1 MPDAPVLLEIKD
13 KIAQVT
19 LNRPGNRNSMDNEVM
34 PAFVEIIGRVERD
47 RDLRCLIVTGSGQSF
62 CTGADFRSS
71 SVRNE
76 HDMPHERTMGVY
88 NPFLK
93 IQEIRVPTI
102 AAMNG
107 HAIGGG
113 FGLAL
118 ICDIRIANRAS
129 KYGANF
135 ARLGLHTGMSVS
147 YMLPRIVGLPL
158 ANELLFTGRL
168 IDGDNAAAIGLVNY
182 VFDDREAVLTKA
194 WELAREIASC
204 APIAVRMIK
213 RSIHRG
219 LEWDPRDAAEL
230 EAHSQSR
237 TSETE
242 DAREGIA
249 ALLEKREPVFK
260 GK

>member
-1 MPDAPVLLEIKD
+1 MSDAPVLLEIKD
-13 KIAQVT
+13 RIAQIT
-19 LNRPGNRNSMDNEVM
+19 LNRPANRNSMDNEVM
-34 PAFVEIIGRVERD
+34 PAFVETIGRVRED
-47 RDLRCLIVTGSGQSF
+47 PDLRCLIVTGSGQSF

-71 SVRNE
+71 SARNE
-76 HDMPHERTMGVY
+76 HEMPHERSMRVY
-88 NPFLK
+88 EPFLK
-93 IQEIRVPTI
+93 IQEIRIPTI

-118 ICDIRIANRAS
+118 ICDIRVANRAS

-182 VFDDREAVLTKA
+182 VLEREAVLTKA

-213 RSIHRG
+213 RSIHKG

-230 EAHSQSR
+230 EAHCQSR

-249 ALLEKREPVFK
+249 ALLEKREPVFI

>member
-1 MPDAPVLLEIKD
+1 MSDAPVLLEVKD
-13 KIAQVT
+13 RIAQIT
-19 LNRPGNRNSMDNEVM
+19 LHRPANRNSMDNEVM
-34 PAFVEIIGRVERD
+34 PAFVEKIDRVEKD
-47 RDLRCLIVTGSGQSF
+47 QDLRCLIITGSGQSF
-62 CTGADFRSS
+62 CTGADFRSARA
-71 SVRNE
+71 VNE
-76 HDMPHERTMGVY
+76 YDMPHERSMKVY
-88 NPFLK
+88 EPFLK
-93 IQEIRVPTI
+93 VQEIRVPTI

-118 ICDIRIANRAS
+118 ICDIRIANRGS

-135 ARLGLHTGMSVS
+135 ARLGLHTGMAVS
-147 YMLPRIVGLPL
+147 YMLPRIVGLPV
-158 ANELLFTGRL
+158 ASELLFTGRL

-182 VFDDREAVLTKA
+182 VLDGDAVLAKA
-194 WELAREIASC
+194 WELADEIASC
-204 APIAVRMIK
+204 APVAVRMIK
-213 RSIHRG
+213 RSIQRG
-219 LEWDPRDAAEL
+219 LDWDPRLAAEM
-230 EAHSQSR
+230 EAHNQSR

>member
-1 MPDAPVLLEIKD
+1 MAEAHIGQ
-13 KIAQVT
+13 IT
-19 LNRPGNRNSMDNEVM
+19 LNRPENRNSMDPEVM
-34 PAFVEIIGRVERD
+34 PAFLEVIERAKAD

-62 CTGADFRSS
+62 CTGADFRSRS
-71 SVRNE
+71 E
-76 HDMPHERTMGVY
+76 AEADEMPHERSYRVY
-88 NPFLK
+88 DPFLRLHD
-93 IQEIRVPTI
+93 IRVPTI

-118 ICDIRIANRAS
+118 ICDLRIADKGS

-168 IDGDNAAAIGLVNY
+168 INGVEAARIGLVNC
-182 VFDDREAVLTKA
+182 VTEQSEVIEKA
-194 WELAREIASC
+194 WSLAREIASC
-204 APIAVRMIK
+204 APVAVRMIK
-213 RSIHRG
+213 RSIHKG
-219 LEWDPRDAAEL
+219 LEWDPRLAAEL
-230 EAHSQSR
+230 EAHCQSR
-237 TSETE
+237 TIETE

-260 GK
+260 GR